1 MSKAVT
7 TERARV
13 IELLDTNKAKIAALV
28 PFVLTLIGVVLNG
41 LITGEFNGQ
50 ELRIAVGGL
59 VTALLT
65 GFGVYQT
72 ATESAVVEV
81 PVDPA
86 VEPRSSSVTPEGE
99 RKSGAEFSSSKPYD
113 YDRI

>member
-7 TERARV
+7 TTRARV
-13 IELLDTNKAKIAALV
+13 VELLDTNKAKIAALV
-28 PFVLTLIGVVLNG
+28 PFVLTIVGVVLNG

-59 VTALLT
+59 ITAALT

-72 ATESAVVEV
+72 ASKEAVVEV

-86 VEPRSSSVTPEGE
+86 VAPKAVAE
-99 RKSGAEFSSSKPYD
+99 RPSAENEHLHGTL
-113 YDRI
+113 

>member
-7 TERARV
+7 TTRARV
-13 IELLDTNKAKIAALV
+13 VELLDTNKAKIAALV
-28 PFVLTLIGVVLNG
+28 PFVLTIVGVVLNG

-59 VTALLT
+59 ITAGLT
-65 GFGVYQT
+65 AFGVWQT
-72 ATESAVVEV
+72 AATDAIVEV

-86 VEPRSSSVTPEGE
+86 VAPKSASVPPVGE
-99 RKSGAEFSSSKPYD
+99 RKPIEDPFD
-113 YDRI
+113 V